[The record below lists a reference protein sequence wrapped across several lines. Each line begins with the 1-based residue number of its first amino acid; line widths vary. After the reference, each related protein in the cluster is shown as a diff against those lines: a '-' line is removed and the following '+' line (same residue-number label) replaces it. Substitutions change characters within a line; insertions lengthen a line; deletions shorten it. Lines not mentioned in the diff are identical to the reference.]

1 MVPITVWQVARNWYR
16 NLSRRR
22 RRRKETTV
30 EWIGRKIVGGEERG
44 CALSHVGKNV
54 LSVTFFRSV
63 LRGVKGI
70 RSSSEFEISRAL
82 GDSTRVG
89 GRSQRWPSVKILHHF
104 CKVNSDASSPPPS
117 SHFRQTRKAT
127 RFPPRRLDVSPSPL
141 WNFTFPCARV
151 CVYIGS
157 IRAERRRYLRGV
169 RSFSSFYSLNG
180 RISGCFNLLSKK
192 QRRGYKCMNE
202 NWKIRSKIL

>member
-16 NLSRRR
+16 NLSR

-70 RSSSEFEISRAL
+70 RSLSRRANSRLAELSGTARESEAGRRDGRPWKFSTTFAKWIPMLLPLPPPHIFDKREKQLDFLLDVWTFPRHLYEISLFRA
-82 GDSTRVG
+82 RACVCMC
-89 GRSQRWPSVKILHHF
+89 VY
-104 CKVNSDASSPPPS
+104 
-117 SHFRQTRKAT
+117 
-127 RFPPRRLDVSPSPL
+127 RLDSGREEKISS
-141 WNFTFPCARV
+141 W
-151 CVYIGS
+151 
-157 IRAERRRYLRGV
+157 
-169 RSFSSFYSLNG
+169 RSFF
-180 RISGCFNLLSKK
+180 LLVLLFERTDKW
-192 QRRGYKCMNE
+192 MF
-202 NWKIRSKIL
+202 

>member
-1 MVPITVWQVARNWYR
+1 MKTTLNGGGWCVPITVWQVEFPNATGIAICRG
-16 NLSRRR
+16 
-22 RRRKETTV
+22 EGG
-30 EWIGRKIVGGEERG
+30 EGRKPRWNELEGKLSGG
-44 CALSHVGKNV
+44 CALSHMGKNV

-104 CKVNSDASSPPPS
+104 CKVNSDASSPPS

-141 WNFTFPCARV
+141 
-151 CVYIGS
+151 
-157 IRAERRRYLRGV
+157 
-169 RSFSSFYSLNG
+169 
-180 RISGCFNLLSKK
+180 
-192 QRRGYKCMNE
+192 
-202 NWKIRSKIL
+202 

>member
-1 MVPITVWQVARNWYR
+1 MCQ
-16 NLSRRR
+16 SRFGKWRATGIAICR
-22 RRRKETTV
+22 GGE
-30 EWIGRKIVGGEERG
+30 GRKPRWNELEGKLLGRG
-44 CALSHVGKNV
+44 RVRFIARGKNV

-104 CKVNSDASSPPPS
+104 CKVNSDASSPPSS

-141 WNFTFPCARV
+141 
-151 CVYIGS
+151 
-157 IRAERRRYLRGV
+157 
-169 RSFSSFYSLNG
+169 
-180 RISGCFNLLSKK
+180 
-192 QRRGYKCMNE
+192 
-202 NWKIRSKIL
+202 